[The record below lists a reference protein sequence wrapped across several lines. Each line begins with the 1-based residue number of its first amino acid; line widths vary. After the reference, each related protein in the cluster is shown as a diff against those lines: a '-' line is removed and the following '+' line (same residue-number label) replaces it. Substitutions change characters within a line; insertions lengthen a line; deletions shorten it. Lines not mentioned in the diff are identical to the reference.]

1 MSDVEIELTVTDLR
15 ITGDFYQRFTPTVAQ
30 TVFTLSR
37 ALTAVEITRS
47 RVFIKG
53 VKLVLTDDY
62 TIVTDQLD
70 ISNYSVTLAVTD
82 IVEVYS

>member
-1 MSDVEIELTVTDLR
+1 MTDTTIELTITELR
-15 ITGDFYQRFTPTVAQ
+15 IVGDFYQRFTPTSAQ

-37 ALTAVEITRS
+37 ALTAAEITRS

-70 ISNYSVTLAVTD
+70 ISNYNVTLAITD

>member
-1 MSDVEIELTVTDLR
+1 MTDTTIELTITELR
-15 ITGDFYQRFTPTVAQ
+15 IVGDFYQRFTPTVAQ

-37 ALTAVEITRS
+37 ALTAAEITRS

-62 TIVTDQLD
+62 TIVTDQLN
-70 ISNYSVTLAVTD
+70 ISNYNVALAITD